1 MDLRQVTDGRASLP
15 VEVDDAIAAG
25 PTRQLSRVLLRP
37 TVDQHFY
44 RLAGEPA
51 APLGGDARGRLEE
64 PQVAAGLPVVGQL
77 VRHGC
82 RGGGRPPR
90 VVEDEYVVAADPVD
104 QLDRPLAVGI
114 CVDCE

>member
-64 PQVAAGLPVVGQL
+64 PQVAAGLHA
-77 VRHGC
+77 VRAPGPHGR
-82 RGGGRPPR
+82 RGGAPPPR
-90 VVEDEYVVAADPVD
+90 VGGQEYVFVAHAGDPP
-104 QLDRPLAVGI
+104 QGLLQVGPAPAR
-114 CVDCE
+114 E